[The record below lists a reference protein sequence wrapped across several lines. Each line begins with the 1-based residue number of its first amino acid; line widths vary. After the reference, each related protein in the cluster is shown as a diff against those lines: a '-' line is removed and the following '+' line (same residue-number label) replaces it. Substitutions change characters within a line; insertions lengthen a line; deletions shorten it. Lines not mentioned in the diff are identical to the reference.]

1 MEKRE
6 MYTQYIHIGDIN
18 LASANEMLKYVRYK
32 NVPLE
37 FIEDVDIYI
46 IKSLKALDDYAIQII
61 LSEGQES
68 TVSIKQKNEILKEIF
83 SSVSGFIRDML
94 ELKSKLRLLKVAFI
108 SKEAIMEMNGS
119 ERIGR

>member
-83 SSVSGFIRDML
+83 SGVSGFIRDML